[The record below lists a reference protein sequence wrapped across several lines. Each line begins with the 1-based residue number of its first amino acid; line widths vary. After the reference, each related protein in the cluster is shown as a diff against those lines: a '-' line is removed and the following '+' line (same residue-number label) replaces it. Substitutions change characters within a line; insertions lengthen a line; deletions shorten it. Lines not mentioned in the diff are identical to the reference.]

1 MYKMKQDPSCSYI
14 ILKDI
19 NIRRYD
25 RIFVD
30 GSETNLADLTI
41 FDVFG
46 ITKLLASGET
56 YFEQFE
62 GFCEYHVPEYVF
74 LCVHDRCVG
83 EEVHVI

>member
-74 LCVHDRCVG
+74 LCIVRQICWG
-83 EEVHVI
+83 EVRVI